1 MKEKK
6 EKKEVEVSKY
16 SFIEKLKYSIT
27 NIKKYDE
34 MSEESLKFPYIYI
47 LTLMAILIS
56 FIAISLVYQSQKLV
70 KDGME
75 IVNQKIDT
83 ITYQNG
89 EISVKGTGENPI
101 EFEGNAISHL
111 VGIEKIK
118 LVVDTEAKVDQDTI
132 QEYTDMIGTNNR
144 GLIIL
149 KNEVVSIN
157 VVKSGTTEIAL
168 TDFLNKYFI
177 NKNQNANT
185 VNSIEDTAIL
195 ETTLNGASKDSLMSY
210 FSNTFTPQYYFQ
222 SFFIYYLMYFVLFTL
237 VLIIEI
243 NILAVVGFVIT
254 KIAKTKIKFEKIA
267 KIAVYAFTLST
278 ILNILYSI
286 LNYITGLYIPA
297 FQLIYELLAYGYMIL
312 AILRIKKENKNTKN
326 EKTEIEIEKVENDKN
341 NEEKEED

>member
-34 MSEESLKFPYIYI
+34 MSEENLKFPYIYI

-118 LVVDTEAKVDQDTI
+118 IVVDTEAKVDQDTI

-195 ETTLNGASKDSLMSY
+195 ETILNGASKDSLMSY

-286 LNYITGLYIPA
+286 LNYIIGLYIPA

-341 NEEKEED
+341 NEEKDED

>member
-6 EKKEVEVSKY
+6 EKKEVESSKY

-34 MSEESLKFPYIYI
+34 MTEEHLKFPYIYI

-75 IVNQKIDT
+75 NVNQKIDT

-118 LVVDTEAKVDQDTI
+118 VVVDTEANVDQDTI

-157 VVKSGTTEIAL
+157 VVKAGTTEIAL
-168 TDFLNKYFI
+168 TEFLNKYFI
-177 NKNQNANT
+177 NKNQNGNTTNTIEETTTLAN
-185 VNSIEDTAIL
+185 
-195 ETTLNGASKDSLMSY
+195 TLNGASKDSLMSY

-243 NILAVVGFVIT
+243 NILAVVGFIIT

-312 AILRIKKENKNTKN
+312 AILRIKKENQNTKKGK
-326 EKTEIEIEKVENDKN
+326 EEIEIEKVENDKN
-341 NEEKEED
+341 NEEKNED